1 VSIPGFLS
9 FGLANLSFYRTGI
22 NAITYFMSTLMQ
34 RLGFDKYQSN
44 YMSLVGGG
52 SLLIGTIPAV
62 LFMERCGR
70 RFWACSTLPIFFCGL
85 IIAGV
90 SQYCGGQGAQ
100 MGTYFPVTESPK
112 RFEVQTDLFGRWLD
126 TG

>member
-1 VSIPGFLS
+1 
-9 FGLANLSFYRTGI
+9 
-22 NAITYFMSTLMQ
+22 MQ
-34 RLGFDKYQSN
+34 RLGFNDLQAN

-70 RFWACSTLPIFFCGL
+70 RFWACSTLPIFFVGL
-85 IIAGV
+85 IVAGV

-100 MGTYFPVTESPK
+100 MGVYLAGLVVYVCLLCFH
-112 RFEVQTDLFGRWLD
+112 
-126 TG
+126 TGDDG

>member
-1 VSIPGFLS
+1 
-9 FGLANLSFYRTGI
+9 
-22 NAITYFMSTLMQ
+22 MSTLMQ

-70 RFWACSTLPIFFCGL
+70 RFWACSTLPGK
-85 IIAGV
+85 
-90 SQYCGGQGAQ
+90 SSTYNHGGQK
-100 MGTYFPVTESPK
+100 S
-112 RFEVQTDLFGRWLD
+112 
-126 TG
+126 

>member
-1 VSIPGFLS
+1 
-9 FGLANLSFYRTGI
+9 
-22 NAITYFMSTLMQ
+22 MSTLMQ

-70 RFWACSTLPIFFCGL
+70 RFWACSTLPSKIS
-85 IIAGV
+85 V
-90 SQYCGGQGAQ
+90 Y
-100 MGTYFPVTESPK
+100 
-112 RFEVQTDLFGRWLD
+112 LFLF
-126 TG
+126 

>member
-1 VSIPGFLS
+1 
-9 FGLANLSFYRTGI
+9 
-22 NAITYFMSTLMQ
+22 MQ
-34 RLGFDKYQSN
+34 RLGFNDLQAN

-70 RFWACSTLPIFFCGL
+70 RFWACSTLPIFVIGL
-85 IIAGV
+85 IIAGI

-100 MGTYFPVTESPK
+100 MGTYVPDSHGNMLIVPFKGVYLTGLVIYGNSRLFPSNHPY
-112 RFEVQTDLFGRWLD
+112 
-126 TG
+126 